1 MWKWPITLHRGKSI
15 CQIKMLLKPFSNMSL
30 WPSQK
35 HQMQICLSTSGSYLK
50 LFRYEFQLVTQ
61 RGTTALQFSM

>member
-1 MWKWPITLHRGKSI
+1 MWKWPTTLHRGKSI

-50 LFRYEFQLVTQ
+50 LFSYEFQLVTQ
-61 RGTTALQFSM
+61 RGTTALQCSM